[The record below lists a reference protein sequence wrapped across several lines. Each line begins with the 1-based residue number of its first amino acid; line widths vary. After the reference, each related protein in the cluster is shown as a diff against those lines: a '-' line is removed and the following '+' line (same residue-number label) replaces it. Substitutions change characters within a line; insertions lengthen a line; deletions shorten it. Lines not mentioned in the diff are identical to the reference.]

1 MALLPRLRGACH
13 VDARRALSTSPG
25 RKKRWLLKGLLYGAT
40 AATAGG
46 GLYYWRASPIERRK
60 MKVTAEGIVR
70 FLRSVSI
77 GLKISLD
84 YWWTL
89 RDLEEDSPE
98 YDAAIQPCH
107 KRSAERIVQGALRN
121 GGLYIKL
128 GQGLGSFNQVLP
140 REYIDTLKVLQD
152 MALNREYKELDML
165 FLEEFGKT
173 PDQLFKTF
181 DSNPV
186 AAASLAQV
194 FKAVTVD
201 DQQVA
206 VKVQYIDLRDRY
218 DGDIATLKILL
229 RLIQWMHPKFSLAW
243 VLDELKDTLAQE
255 LDFENEGRNLERC
268 AKDLSSLP
276 FVYLPRINWKLTN
289 KRILVAEWINGCKV
303 TDKAALTNLGLSYKD
318 VAEKLIEASSYQIFH
333 TGFIH
338 GDPHPGNVLV
348 RKSSH
353 GDAEIVLLDHG
364 LYMPL
369 HEDMRQSLCRIWKAT
384 ILHDIPTL
392 KAECE
397 KVGVKDYA
405 LFAVMLTGR
414 ALKMDRAFGTSKLTK
429 DDEAAILDTFKR
441 FDSVVHILRTLPTAM
456 LLVFRNMNMVR
467 MTNTELGNPVN
478 RFMIMARSAIQGSI
492 ATIDP
497 KKQTLRSQIS
507 TWMEIRLFDLRL
519 LWWNASLWCSVKY
532 LQLLVYLGRAP
543 PELLA
548 NVMRMQA

>member
-1 MALLPRLRGACH
+1 MR
-13 VDARRALSTSPG
+13 VTVE
-25 RKKRWLLKGLLYGAT
+25 
-40 AATAGG
+40 GG
-46 GLYYWRASPIERRK
+46 
-60 MKVTAEGIVR
+60 VR

-89 RDLEEDSPE
+89 RNLEEDSPAYE
-98 YDAAIQPCH
+98 EAILPCH
-107 KRSAERIVQGALRN
+107 KRSADRIVQGALRN

-140 REYIDTLKVLQD
+140 KEYIVTLRVLQD
-152 MALNREYKELDML
+152 MALSREYKELDLL

-194 FKAVTVD
+194 FKATTAD
-201 DQQVA
+201 DRHVA

-229 RLIQWMHPKFSLAW
+229 RFVQWMHPKFTLAW

-268 AKDLSSLP
+268 ARELSSLP
-276 FVYLPRINWKLTN
+276 FVYLPKVDWKLSN
-289 KRILVAEWINGCKV
+289 KRVLTAEWISGCKV
-303 TDKAALTNLGLSYKD
+303 TDKDALSRMGLSFKD
-318 VAEKLIEASSYQIFH
+318 VAEKLIKASSYQIFH

-338 GDPHPGNVLV
+338 GDPHPGNILV
-348 RKSSH
+348 RKSPH
-353 GDAEIVLLDHG
+353 GGAEIVLLDHG

-369 HEDMRQSLCRIWKAT
+369 DEDVRQSLCRIWKAT

-392 KAECE
+392 KEECE
-397 KVGVKDYA
+397 KVGVKEYV

-414 ALKMDRAFGTSKLTK
+414 ALQMNRAFGTSRLTK
-429 DDEAAILDTFKR
+429 DDQAAVMDTFKR
-441 FDSVVHILRTLPTAM
+441 FDEVVKILRALPTAM

-467 MTNTELGNPVN
+467 MANTELGSPVN

-492 ATIDP
+492 ATLDP
-497 KKQTLRSQIS
+497 KKQTLRSRIG
-507 TWMEIRLFDLRL
+507 TWIEIRLFDLRL
-519 LWWNASLWCSVKY
+519 LWWNTSSWCALKY
-532 LQLLVYLGRAP
+532 LQLLVYLGRVP
-543 PELLA
+543 PDLLT
-548 NVMRMQA
+548 NVMHLQA